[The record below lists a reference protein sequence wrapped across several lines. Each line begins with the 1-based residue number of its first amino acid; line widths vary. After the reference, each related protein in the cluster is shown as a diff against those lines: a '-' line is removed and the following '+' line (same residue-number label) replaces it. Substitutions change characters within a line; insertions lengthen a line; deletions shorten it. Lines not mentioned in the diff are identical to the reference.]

1 MATSAVVLV
10 LALIGGLTA
19 LVFVAWRFGADD
31 PPQVPLPANR
41 VSPQPAKQ
49 TARKPAARL
58 RVRAVPS
65 GNAYL
70 AVFRGSRTGK
80 PIYQGTLERGQS
92 LLFQGKRLWVYV
104 YAPANLRLRL
114 NGRAVAVPGRG
125 QGPKRWLRV
134 TPKGVAV
141 APSPA

>member
-1 MATSAVVLV
+1 MATSAVVVV

-58 RVRAVPS
+58 LATAART

-70 AVFRGSRTGK
+70 AVWENSRSGK
-80 PIYQGTLERGQS
+80 PIYEGTLERGQTR
-92 LLFQGKRLWVYV
+92 LFQGRRLWVYV

-114 NGRAVAVPGRG
+114 NGRRVAVPGRG
-125 QGPKRWLRV
+125 RGATRWLRV
-134 TPKGVAV
+134 TRGGVFV
-141 APSPA
+141 APRPA